1 MFIRKKDY
9 MLLMHRIEYLE
20 DPAGKFK
27 LGDKVVLGCNR
38 IEFVLKAVTVRDIFP
53 LRYELAINPPK
64 NGVYYTEVELNI
76 ELIKKGLGCV
86 QSNTASSPEDEIAN
100 PEKEN

>member
-9 MLLMHRIEYLE
+9 MTLIHRIEYLE
-20 DPAGKFK
+20 DPVGKFK
-27 LGDKVVLGCNR
+27 IGDKVVLGCNR
-38 IEFVLKAVTVRDIFP
+38 TEFVLKTETLWGTIPFYA
-53 LRYELAINPPK
+53 YINPPK

-100 PEKEN
+100 HEKEN